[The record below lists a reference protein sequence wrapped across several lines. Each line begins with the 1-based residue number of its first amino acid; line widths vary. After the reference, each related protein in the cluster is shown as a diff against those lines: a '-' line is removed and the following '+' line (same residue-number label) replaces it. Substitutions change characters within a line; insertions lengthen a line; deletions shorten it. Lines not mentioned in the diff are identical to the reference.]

1 MDENNFKVDLRCFRY
16 WPLFYPLTLT
26 WGRCWF
32 LKNTAMLVKA
42 RKKRLFTFN
51 YWNFVQ
57 SETTLSGSLISSK
70 LLRVLHFSH
79 EIHID
84 WMTLQRSTTEVET
97 KWNSCMVLS
106 ANMKK
111 MMVLLQLTSQKV
123 QLKVPLSPSKNLA
136 GLDSNSIC
144 IVAGHLQ
151 QALQWS
157 EVATARSFTLKEAL
171 WLT

>member
-1 MDENNFKVDLRCFRY
+1 ML
-16 WPLFYPLTLT
+16 PLLTTVLTL
-26 WGRCWF
+26 
-32 LKNTAMLVKA
+32 NTHLGAMLVSWKYCNA
-42 RKKRLFTFN
+42 GQGQNKIRLFTFN

-57 SETTLSGSLISSK
+57 SKTTLSGSLISSK
-70 LLRVLHFSH
+70 LLQFSH

-84 WMTLQRSTTEVET
+84 WMTLQRSTTEVAT

-111 MMVLLQLTSQKV
+111 MMVLLQLTSQNV
-123 QLKVPLSPSKNLA
+123 QLKVPLPPNSLA

-151 QALQWS
+151 QALHWS